1 VGAALRRFIVRQ
13 AILIML
19 MFLAL
24 VLSPRPSA
32 PTPKPPPVK
41 ADKVVAPK
49 PFTLPLPT
57 PVRVIT
63 ESYQAFPSESAFTLP
78 VEAMRVHQAA
88 QTIRHQDAVSTAGA
102 SPAEEQPK
110 PVVAAV
116 APKPAK
122 RENDICRGKGRS
134 YYNNGRS
141 WRCNR

>member
-1 VGAALRRFIVRQ
+1 VRQ

-57 PVRVIT
+57 PARVIT
-63 ESYQAFPSESAFTLP
+63 ESYQAFPSEPAFTLP
-78 VEAMRVHQAA
+78 VEAMRV
-88 QTIRHQDAVSTAGA
+88 DP
-102 SPAEEQPK
+102 PAEQPK
-110 PVVAAV
+110 PVVAAA
-116 APKPAK
+116 APNKAAK
-122 RENDICRGKGRS
+122 REPDICRGKGRS

>member
-1 VGAALRRFIVRQ
+1 MGAALRRFIVRQ

-41 ADKVVAPK
+41 ADKTVAPK
-49 PFTLPLPT
+49 PFTMPLPT

-63 ESYQAFPSESAFTLP
+63 ESYQAFPSEPAFTLP
-78 VEAMRVHQAA
+78 VEAMRVDRSS
-88 QTIRHQDAVSTAGA
+88 QTPSST
-102 SPAEEQPK
+102 AEEQPK
-110 PVVAAV
+110 PVVAAA
-116 APKPAK
+116 APNKPAK
-122 RENDICRGKGRS
+122 REHDICRGKGRR

-141 WRCNR
+141 WHCNR